1 MVNTAASEVVADIY
15 PERVA
20 KRKLPVNFD
29 QDHIKLFDLDLER
42 TIPPSRLVRLKNV
55 HISREG
61 ILFSGTKLFSESF
74 AFPWHLEE
82 WKTRSI
88 FKFLATNYL
97 FRRRRHIDE
106 EILWITDYWST
117 GYFHWLTDAL
127 TRLYAVRDR
136 LHDRLLMLPAGYEKR
151 GVVTSSLKAF
161 GVKNVRFIAPH
172 ETLECRSVLMPTH
185 TAPSGHF
192 NEEAIRSVREV
203 LLSAFGDA
211 DRSEKVFISRKRAE
225 KRRIVNEEELHPI
238 LEKFGFQIIC
248 AEDLS
253 FEEQVKICS
262 RARYL
267 VSNHGAGLTNALFM
281 NEGANVLELR
291 HQFDRNRNCF
301 FVMSSA
307 LNLNYFY
314 LRCRPQQHEA
324 DPHTADIVVDADE
337 FDRTLQ
343 EFLTQRRKG
352 AKF

>member
-1 MVNTAASEVVADIY
+1 MVNTAASEVVAEIY
-15 PERVA
+15 PEQLA

-55 HISREG
+55 RVSREG
-61 ILFSGTKLFSESF
+61 IFFTGTKLLPESF
-74 AFPWHLEE
+74 PFLWLLEE
-82 WKTRSI
+82 WKKRSI
-88 FKFLATNYL
+88 FKFLVTNYL
-97 FRRRRHIDE
+97 LRRRRQIDE

-127 TRLYAVRDR
+127 TRLFAVRDR
-136 LHDRLLMLPAGYEKR
+136 LHDRLLMLPAGYDNR

-161 GVKNVRFIAPH
+161 GVNNVNYIAH
-172 ETLECRSVLMPTH
+172 DETLECSSILMPTH

-192 NEEAIRSVREV
+192 NEEAIRGVREI
-203 LLSAFGDA
+203 LLSAFGETNY
-211 DRSEKVFISRKRAE
+211 RGPGERIFISRKRAD
-225 KRRIVNEEELHPI
+225 KRRIANEEELQPI
-238 LEKFGFQIIC
+238 LEKFDFQIIC

-262 RARYL
+262 RAGYL

-281 NEGANVLELR
+281 NDGAKVLELR
-291 HQFDRNRNCF
+291 HHSDRNRNCF

-314 LRCRPQQHEA
+314 LRCRPQQHDA
-324 DPHTADIVVDADE
+324 DPHIADIVVDPDE
-337 FDRTLQ
+337 FEKTLH
-343 EFLTQRRKG
+343 LLL
-352 AKF
+352 A